1 MKKIITS
8 IAIVTLFTFCLAA
21 CKKSSD
27 TQQPQT
33 TLQKIQNKW
42 LLVNIT
48 DNDHYSG
55 SDHITTT
62 PGTSTDYFDFRA
74 DGKIYYSIG
83 TYKDTVTYS
92 LPSDTKIL
100 INRIGTYD
108 IKILTSNSFIIYQK
122 NINVNNVAEYDEETL
137 TWAK

>member
-8 IAIVTLFTFCLAA
+8 IVVAILITFCLPA

-33 TLQKIQNKW
+33 TQQKIQNKW
-42 LLVNIT
+42 LLENIVDNFHRSGT
-48 DNDHYSG
+48 DQS
-55 SDHITTT
+55 STTI
-62 PGTSTDYFDFRA
+62 GASTDYFDFRA
-74 DGKIYYSIG
+74 DGKIYYSIS

-100 INRIGTYD
+100 IDGTETYD
-108 IKILTSNSFIIYQK
+108 IKTLTSNSFIIYQK
-122 NINVNNVAEYDEETL
+122 KLLNCTDYDEETI
-137 TWAK
+137 TWKK

>member
-8 IAIVTLFTFCLAA
+8 IAIVTLVTFYLTA

-42 LLVNIT
+42 LLVNVV

-62 PGTSTDYFDFRA
+62 PGTSNDYFDFRA

-83 TYKDTVTYS
+83 SYKDTVTYS

-100 INRIGTYD
+100 IDGTETYD
-108 IKILTSNSFIIYQK
+108 IKTLTSNSFIIYLK
-122 NINVNNVAEYDEETL
+122 DISGLPDFFEETM
-137 TWAK
+137 TMKK

>member
-1 MKKIITS
+1 MKKFITL
-8 IAIVTLFTFCLAA
+8 IAIVTLFTFCLTA

-48 DNDHYSG
+48 DNHHYSG

-122 NINVNNVAEYDEETL
+122 NINANNVAEYDDETL
-137 TWAK
+137 TWTK